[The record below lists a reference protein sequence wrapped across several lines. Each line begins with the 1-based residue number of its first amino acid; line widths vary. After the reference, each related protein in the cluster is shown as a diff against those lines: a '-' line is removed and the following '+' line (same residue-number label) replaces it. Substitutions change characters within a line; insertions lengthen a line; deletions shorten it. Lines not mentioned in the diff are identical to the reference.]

1 MKTGSMWRL
10 EGLTVREL
18 ARRVFIQIQQDEVF
32 GRAAQL
38 SYYFL
43 FALFPLLLFLTALLG
58 YFTEVGAKLRAY
70 FLDYLG
76 TVAPPTAYELIAT
89 TIDEISRTKS
99 GGKISFGLLVALWA
113 SSNGM
118 VAVITSLNAVYN
130 LDERRVWW
138 KRRLVSIWLTTAFAT
153 LILTAL
159 ALLLYG
165 GEIAEH
171 VAARYGLGRVFT
183 VTWRVAQWF
192 AALGSVLLSFG
203 LIYNLAPNL
212 KERRWRWLTPGAAL
226 GATLWLSVSFVLR
239 LYLDYF
245 DSYSVTYGSLGA
257 VIILMLWFYLTGAS
271 ILIGGEV
278 DSEIMKHQRE
288 RARRAHVTARDAA
301 A

>member
-1 MKTGSMWRL
+1 MKTVSMWRL
-10 EGLTVREL
+10 ENLTVREL

-130 LDERRVWW
+130 VDERRVWW

-171 VAARYGLGRVFT
+171 VAARYGLGKVFT

-192 AALGSVLLSFG
+192 AALGFVLLSFG

-226 GATLWLSVSFVLR
+226 GAALWLSVSFVLR

-278 DSEIMKHQRE
+278 DSEIMKHHRE
-288 RARRAHVTARDAA
+288 GARRAHDTAQDAA